1 MPRALAIIDI
11 DVEAYPFSTRR
22 SRAFL
27 WISDCRP
34 GLRFRSS
41 RLGCLL
47 FYPFLVF
54 RDRMFANY
62 HTPSEL
68 SSKKWLMGSGDAA
81 APIDMSLFYTK
92 TTADHLAAIHFHCK
106 STLFI
111 PFSPITVSGN
121 KVRQKIWL
129 IQKISLTQRDPLTA
143 PKTSR
148 EMSTGIC
155 PYS

>member
-47 FYPFLVF
+47 FYHLLVF
-54 RDRMFANY
+54 SDRMLATY

-68 SSKKWLMGSGDAA
+68 SSKKWLMGRGDAVA
-81 APIDMSLFYTK
+81 SIDMSLFYTK
-92 TTADHLAAIHFHCK
+92 TTAGHLAAIHFHYK
-106 STLFI
+106 STLLI
-111 PFSPITVSGN
+111 PFSQITLSRS

-129 IQKISLTQRDPLTA
+129 
-143 PKTSR
+143 
-148 EMSTGIC
+148 TGTC
-155 PYS
+155 PVPP